1 MKATKPSSERAAI
14 YPGLIDATNSPG
26 HNQIPVSSRAPSYSA
41 FAGDRLIAFGLLGD
55 VLSAAKAHIDS
66 SEDPQLLIFED
77 RSGRQLDF
85 DFRGSVEEVLAR
97 ALPPVAR
104 SGPGRPKLGV
114 VSREV
119 SLLPRHWEW
128 LEAQPQG
135 ISAGLRRLV
144 EEARKRN
151 PAEQRA
157 RKGREAL
164 SKFMTAIAGNRPNYE
179 EATRALFAS
188 DHARFE
194 ELIGEWPEDIRAHLL
209 RVLEDSLTPSDE
221 LDD

>member
-1 MKATKPSSERAAI
+1 
-14 YPGLIDATNSPG
+14 
-26 HNQIPVSSRAPSYSA
+26 
-41 FAGDRLIAFGLLGD
+41 
-55 VLSAAKAHIDS
+55 
-66 SEDPQLLIFED
+66 LLIFED

-85 DFRGSVEEVLAR
+85 DLSGSLDDVLAR
-97 ALPPVAR
+97 ALPPPPR

-135 ISAGLRRLV
+135 ISASLRRLV
-144 EEARKRN
+144 EEARKRD
-151 PAEQRA
+151 PDEQRA

-164 SKFMTAIAGNRPNYE
+164 NRFMTAIAGNRANFE

-194 ELIGEWPEDIRAHLL
+194 ELIADWPEDIRAHLL
-209 RVLEDSLTPSDE
+209 RVLEDSLSPSAE
-221 LDD
+221 ADD

>member
-1 MKATKPSSERAAI
+1 M
-14 YPGLIDATNSPG
+14 
-26 HNQIPVSSRAPSYSA
+26 SSRPSSYSA
-41 FAGDRLIAFGLLGD
+41 FSGERLIAFGLLAE
-55 VLSAAKAHIDS
+55 VLGAAKAYVDS
-66 SEDPQLLIFED
+66 AEEPQLLIFED
-77 RSGRQLDF
+77 RSGRQVDF
-85 DFRGSVEEVLAR
+85 DFRGSLDEVLTR
-97 ALPPVAR
+97 ALPPPER
-104 SGPGRPKLGV
+104 TGPGRPKLGV

-144 EEARKRN
+144 EEARKQN

-194 ELIGEWPEDIRAHLL
+194 ELIADWPEDIRAHLL
-209 RVLEDSLTPSDE
+209 RVLEDSLTPSDD

>member
-1 MKATKPSSERAAI
+1 MSFR
-14 YPGLIDATNSPG
+14 D
-26 HNQIPVSSRAPSYSA
+26 PSYSA
-41 FAGDRLIAFGLLGD
+41 FEGDRLIAFGPLSD
-55 VLSAAKAHIDS
+55 VLSAAKAYVDS
-66 SEDPQLLIFED
+66 NEDPQLLIFED

-97 ALPPVAR
+97 ALPPAAR
-104 SGPGRPKLGV
+104 TGPGRPKLGV

-119 SLLPRHWEW
+119 SLLPRHWDW

-135 ISAGLRRLV
+135 ISANLRRLV

-188 DHARFE
+188 EHARFE

-209 RVLEDSLTPSDE
+209 RVLEESLVPGDE

>member
-1 MKATKPSSERAAI
+1 MI
-14 YPGLIDATNSPG
+14 
-26 HNQIPVSSRAPSYSA
+26 SRAQTYSA
-41 FAGDRLIAFGLLGD
+41 FAGDRLIAFGALPE
-55 VLSAAKAHIDS
+55 VLSAAKAHVDS

-77 RSGRQLDF
+77 RTGRQLDF
-85 DFRGSVEEVLAR
+85 DFRGSLDEVLAH
-97 ALPPVAR
+97 ALPPR
-104 SGPGRPKLGV
+104 ERTGPGRPKLGV

-144 EEARKRN
+144 EEARKKD
-151 PAEQRA
+151 PQEQRA

-188 DHARFE
+188 DHTRFE
-194 ELIGEWPEDIRAHLL
+194 ELIAEWPEDIRAHLL

>member
-1 MKATKPSSERAAI
+1 MTSPI
-14 YPGLIDATNSPG
+14 YPGIFNFLVI
-26 HNQIPVSSRAPSYSA
+26 SRAQTYSA
-41 FAGDRLIAFGLLGD
+41 FAGDRLIAFGALPE
-55 VLSAAKAHIDS
+55 VLSAAKAHVDS

-77 RSGRQLDF
+77 RTGRQLDF
-85 DFRGSVEEVLAR
+85 DFRGSLDEVLAH
-97 ALPPVAR
+97 ALPPR
-104 SGPGRPKLGV
+104 ERTGPGRPKLGV

-144 EEARKRN
+144 EEARKKD
-151 PAEQRA
+151 PQEQRA

-188 DHARFE
+188 DHTRFE
-194 ELIGEWPEDIRAHLL
+194 ELIAEWPEDIRAHLL

>member
-1 MKATKPSSERAAI
+1 M
-14 YPGLIDATNSPG
+14 
-26 HNQIPVSSRAPSYSA
+26 SSRSPSYSA
-41 FAGDRLIAFGLLGD
+41 FSGDRLIAFGALAD
-55 VLSAAKAHIDS
+55 VLSAAKAYVDS
-66 SEDPQLLIFED
+66 NEEPQLLIFED
-77 RSGRQLDF
+77 RSGRQVDF
-85 DFRGSVEEVLAR
+85 DFRGSLEEVLAR
-97 ALPPVAR
+97 ALPPPGR

-128 LEAQPQG
+128 LETQPQG
-135 ISAGLRRLV
+135 ISASLRRLV
-144 EEARKRN
+144 EDARRQN

-164 SKFMTAIAGNRPNYE
+164 NKFMTAIAGNRPNYE

-194 ELIGEWPEDIRAHLL
+194 ELIADWPEDIRAHLL
-209 RVLEDSLTPSDE
+209 RVLEDSLAPSDE

>member
-1 MKATKPSSERAAI
+1 M
-14 YPGLIDATNSPG
+14 
-26 HNQIPVSSRAPSYSA
+26 SSRPSSYSA
-41 FAGDRLIAFGLLGD
+41 FSGDRLIAFGLLAD
-55 VLSAAKAHIDS
+55 VLSAAKAYVDTT
-66 SEDPQLLIFED
+66 EEPQLLIFED
-77 RSGRQLDF
+77 RTGRQMEF
-85 DFRGSVEEVLAR
+85 DFSGSLTDVLTR
-97 ALPPVAR
+97 SLPRPER
-104 SGPGRPKLGV
+104 TGPGRPKLGV

-144 EEARKRN
+144 EEARKQN

-164 SKFMTAIAGNRPNYE
+164 NRFMTAIAGNRPNYE
-179 EATRALFAS
+179 EATRALFAP
-188 DHARFE
+188 DYARFE
-194 ELIGEWPEDIRAHLL
+194 ELIADWPEDIRAHLL
-209 RVLEDSLTPSDE
+209 RVLEDSLSPTGE

>member
-1 MKATKPSSERAAI
+1 MSF
-14 YPGLIDATNSPG
+14 
-26 HNQIPVSSRAPSYSA
+26 RAPSYSA
-41 FAGDRLIAFGLLGD
+41 FCADRLIAFGLLAE
-55 VLSAAKAHIDS
+55 VLSAAKAHVDS
-66 SEDPQLLIFED
+66 TEDPQLLIFED

-85 DFRGSVEEVLAR
+85 DFRGSLEEVLAR
-97 ALPPVAR
+97 ALPPPER
-104 SGPGRPKLGV
+104 TGPGRPKLGV
-114 VSREV
+114 ISREV

-144 EEARKRN
+144 EEARKQN
-151 PAEQRA
+151 PREQRA

-164 SKFMTAIAGNRPNYE
+164 SRFMTAIAGNRPNYE

-209 RVLEDSLTPSDE
+209 RVLEESLSSSEDV
-221 LDD
+221 DD

>member
-1 MKATKPSSERAAI
+1 M
-14 YPGLIDATNSPG
+14 
-26 HNQIPVSSRAPSYSA
+26 SSRAPSYSA
-41 FAGDRLIAFGLLGD
+41 FAGDRLIAFGYLAE
-55 VLSAAKAHIDS
+55 VLSAAKAYLDS

-77 RSGRQLDF
+77 RTGRQIDF
-85 DFRGSVEEVLAR
+85 DFRGSVADVLAR
-97 ALPPVAR
+97 ATPPTGRV
-104 SGPGRPKLGV
+104 GPGRPKLGV

-119 SLLPRHWEW
+119 SLMPRHWEW
-128 LEAQPQG
+128 LETQPQG
-135 ISAGLRRLV
+135 ISASLRRLV
-144 EEARKRN
+144 EEARKQN

-164 SKFMTAIAGNRPNYE
+164 SKFMTAIAGNRANYE

-194 ELIGEWPEDIRAHLL
+194 ELIADWPEDIRAHLL
-209 RVLEDSLTPSDE
+209 RVLEDSLTPSDD

>member
-1 MKATKPSSERAAI
+1 MPSA
-14 YPGLIDATNSPG
+14 P
-26 HNQIPVSSRAPSYSA
+26 PSYSA
-41 FAGDRLIAFGLLGD
+41 FSGDRLIAFGSLAE
-55 VLSAAKAHIDS
+55 VLAAAKAYVDS
-66 SEDPQLLIFED
+66 SEYPQLLIFED
-77 RSGRQLDF
+77 RSGRQLEF
-85 DFRGSVEEVLAR
+85 DLTGKLEEVLTR
-97 ALPPVAR
+97 ALPPPER
-104 SGPGRPKLGV
+104 TGPGRPKLGV
-114 VSREV
+114 ISREV

-144 EEARKRN
+144 EEARKQN
-151 PAEQRA
+151 PGEQRA

-164 SKFMTAIAGNRPNYE
+164 NKFMTAIAGNRPNYE

-194 ELIGEWPEDIRAHLL
+194 ELIADWPEDIRAHLQ
-209 RVLEDSLTPSDE
+209 RVLEDSLTPTAE